1 MSGNV
6 HQVKYIFF
14 HFGMHFRV
22 EIMRMDIMDLVKF
35 YECTLLQFISWP
47 IYFIRLIS
55 FEYTY
60 YIPIIPLNINY
71 IYAIKDLTRQ
81 ITNCIYANMY
91 ILKKHCVIL
100 VKS

>member
-35 YECTLLQFISWP
+35 YECTLLQFIS
-47 IYFIRLIS
+47 
-55 FEYTY
+55 
-60 YIPIIPLNINY
+60 
-71 IYAIKDLTRQ
+71 
-81 ITNCIYANMY
+81 
-91 ILKKHCVIL
+91 
-100 VKS
+100 